1 MVSSLGGFS
10 SNPMM
15 QQHQQQIAQQQRQSI
30 IQQRYDEI
38 YAHELEH
45 KNSAGMFGGGIVIEK
60 DGNGIPTGGH
70 VDILMPSLN
79 KKNPEETIKHADI
92 VIKSAMAPD
101 DPSNQDYKVAA
112 EARAIKAEAENYKS
126 SQPGQ
131 RLNLMA

>member
-1 MVSSLGGFS
+1 MNFGI
-10 SNPMM
+10 SNSFN
-15 QQHQQQIAQQQRQSI
+15 QQQKNAYVQQQ
-30 IQQRYDEI
+30 YKEI
-38 YAHELEH
+38 YAHEQAH
-45 KNSAGMFGGGIVIEK
+45 KRAAGSFGGSIVIEK
-60 DGNGIPTGGH
+60 DSNGIPTGGH

-79 KKNPEETIKHADI
+79 KKNPTETIKHADI

-112 EARAIKAEAENYKS
+112 EARAIRAEAESYKN

>member
-15 QQHQQQIAQQQRQSI
+15 QQQQQKIAQQQRQSM

-45 KNSAGMFGGGIVIEK
+45 KNAAGMFGGGIVIEK

-79 KKNPEETIKHADI
+79 KKNPTETIKHADI

-101 DPSNQDYKVAA
+101 NPSNQDYKVAA
-112 EARAIKAEAENYKS
+112 EARAIRAEAESYKN